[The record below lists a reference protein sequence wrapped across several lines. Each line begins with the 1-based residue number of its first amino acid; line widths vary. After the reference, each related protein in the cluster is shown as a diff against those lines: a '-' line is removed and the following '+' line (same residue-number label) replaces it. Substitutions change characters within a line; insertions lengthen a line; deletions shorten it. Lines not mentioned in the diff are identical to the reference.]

1 VLTRLAVFEG
11 LPLPLMLLLQ
21 GLAFRFV
28 LALHLF
34 RPAGGRRTFGPM
46 TFFLA
51 GLLGSLLLLELGAFR
66 GVASFQ
72 LTRSGRGQAGRSPS
86 DPGVEDTDLTIP
98 LAGQTHGGRTIDV
111 PHAEVRH
118 PAVRE
123 RLDIPVGERTV
134 YDPAVDTLEPDDRP
148 GLAQEDHVAGG

>member
-1 VLTRLAVFEG
+1 MHLAVFEG

-21 GLAFRFV
+21 GLPLRFV

-34 RPAGGRRTFGPM
+34 HPAAGRRAFGPM

-86 DPGVEDTDLTIP
+86 DPGVEDTDLAIP
-98 LAGQTHGGRTIDV
+98 LAGQTRGGRTIDV

-123 RLDIPVGERTV
+123 SLDVPVGEGAV
-134 YDPAVDTLEPDDRP
+134 HDPAVHTLEADDRP
-148 GLAQEDHVAGG
+148 GLAQEDDIAGG